1 MHSDTLSNISKV
13 VETHSTEEVNELLG
27 KGWKL
32 INVYTGSFSYDVSDQ
47 LNIYVLG
54 RPDEYSPL

>member
-1 MHSDTLSNISKV
+1 MNSDALSNISKV
-13 VETHSTEEVNELLG
+13 VETHSSDEANELLG
-27 KGWKL
+27 KGWRL
-32 INVYTGSFSYDVSDQ
+32 INVYTGTFSYDASDQ

>member
-1 MHSDTLSNISKV
+1 MNSDTLSNISKV
-13 VETHSTEEVNELLG
+13 VETHSPDEVNELLG
-27 KGWKL
+27 KGWRL